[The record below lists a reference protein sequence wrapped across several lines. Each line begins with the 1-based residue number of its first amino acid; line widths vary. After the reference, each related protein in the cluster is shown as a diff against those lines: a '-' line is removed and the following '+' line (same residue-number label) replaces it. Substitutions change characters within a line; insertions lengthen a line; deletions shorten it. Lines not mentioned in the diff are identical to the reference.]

1 MAFTTKLP
9 PQNYIDGQWVDPA
22 SGESIDMICPSDGHV
37 IGKIARGNAKDIDI
51 AVAAARRA
59 FEGEW
64 GRTTA
69 TERGRLLSRLGA
81 AILSHQD
88 ELAEIEANDTGKP
101 LKLARS
107 DVTAT
112 ARYFEYYGGAADKVH
127 GDRGLLVFSA
137 ICDGTQS

>member
-22 SGESIDMICPSDGHV
+22 SGESIEMICPSDGHV
-37 IGKIARGNAKDIDI
+37 IGKIARGNAKDIEI

-69 TERGRLLSRLGA
+69 MGLL
-81 AILSHQD
+81 
-88 ELAEIEANDTGKP
+88 E
-101 LKLARS
+101 
-107 DVTAT
+107 TAT
-112 ARYFEYYGGAADKVH
+112 FLRNCRSQTYLTPWASH
-127 GDRGLLVFSA
+127 
-137 ICDGTQS
+137 